1 LFYFL
6 EPLFSL
12 DPNRVGNRVNLL
24 FINTIVVRSLY
35 LAYNPIAR
43 VFLAELAILALP
55 DDELD

>member
-1 LFYFL
+1 
-6 EPLFSL
+6 L

>member
-1 LFYFL
+1 
-6 EPLFSL
+6 L

-43 VFLAELAILALP
+43 VFLAELAILAFP